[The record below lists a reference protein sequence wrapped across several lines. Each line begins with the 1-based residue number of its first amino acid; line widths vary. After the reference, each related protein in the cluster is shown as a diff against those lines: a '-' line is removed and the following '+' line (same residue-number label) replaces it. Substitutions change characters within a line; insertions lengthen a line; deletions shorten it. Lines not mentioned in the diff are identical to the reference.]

1 MSSRA
6 GKVTKEVA
14 QRRIETVIQ
23 VLAIMEE
30 EAHKKS
36 FGQRF
41 VICCQYLFAKK
52 FDVFFK
58 TNDKKNK

>member
-1 MSSRA
+1 MSSRV
-6 GKVTKEVA
+6 GKVNKEVT
-14 QRRIETVIQ
+14 QRRIETVVQ

-36 FGQRF
+36 FVQRF

-58 TNDKKNK
+58 INDKKNK